1 MCFLTWQ
8 KLECAL
14 HLCVFQLLEASVGF
28 HAKDAVCTK
37 TLDFLCGTAEGLEQQ
52 EAGPPSRPDEV
63 RSHQVLEMLLYKVML
78 NIQSGR
84 FKTALNFIQVR
95 AVSPSPPSHSL
106 SLSPSHLFA
115 RRDSISFR
123 SG

>member
-1 MCFLTWQ
+1 MDGVAQYLY
-8 KLECAL
+8 
-14 HLCVFQLLEASVGF
+14 VFQLLEASVGF

-37 TLDFLCGTAEGLEQQ
+37 TLEFLCGTAEGLEQQ
-52 EAGPPSRPDEV
+52 EEGPPSRPDEV

-95 AVSPSPPSHSL
+95 AVSPSPPPTL
-106 SLSPSHLFA
+106 SLSPSHLLA
-115 RRDSISFR
+115 RRDLILFR